1 MNTNIQLAYA
11 IYGLAEVI
19 ANYAANIVYLCNCD
33 HESWANDT
41 HRAVYFAANAVGS
54 KHDLAKRP
62 SEELQSWLSRLVA
75 ASAIRDKEMQDIIQK
90 AINTFIPQRGKRAA
104 SDKRVAALQ
113 QAFAE
118 AFDKAMKG

>member
-11 IYGLAEVI
+11 IYGLAEMI

-54 KHDLAKRP
+54 KHDLAERP

-75 ASAIRDKEMQDIIQK
+75 ASVIRDKEMQDIIQGV
-90 AINTFIPQRGKRAA
+90 IRTFIPHEANVL
-104 SDKRVAALQ
+104 RVINELICCN
-113 QAFAE
+113 
-118 AFDKAMKG
+118 KHLLKHLIKL